1 MRRWHQ
7 MQHRTEARKGVVGD
21 DVCCCAEGY
30 RWRGAA
36 WLCWRAPGP
45 GAGRPQPL
53 TTALADVCLC
63 RNKCTAASATGAPC
77 CLTSS
82 PTRLPRRADL
92 LRPRCREQP
101 PRPLRR
107 PGLLF
112 PSEDFESLEAP
123 RARMRVAIVAET
135 IIGSV
140 HAIPFAEA
148 HRCTFPWCW
157 RWQPSWGQ
165 PARPRR
171 RELSVLKRV
180 LRACSCVFP
189 PCSGP

>member
-1 MRRWHQ
+1 VGGRGVPRRGEATSNHT
-7 MQHRTEARKGVVGD
+7 MELSRTLPAR
-21 DVCCCAEGY
+21 AARSQ
-30 RWRGAA
+30 RWRWLSRPRGAPA
-36 WLCWRAPGP
+36 AARS
-45 GAGRPQPL
+45 L
-53 TTALADVCLC
+53 TRGFADVCPC
-63 RNKCTAASATGAPC
+63 RNRCPAASATCAHC

-148 HRCTFPWCW
+148 HRCTLPWCW

-180 LRACSCVFP
+180 LRVCSCVFP